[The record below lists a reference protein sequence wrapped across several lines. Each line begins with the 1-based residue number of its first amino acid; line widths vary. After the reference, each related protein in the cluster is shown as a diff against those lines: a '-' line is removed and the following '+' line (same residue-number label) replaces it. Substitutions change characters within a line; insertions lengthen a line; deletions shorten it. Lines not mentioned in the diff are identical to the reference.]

1 MHTAPPV
8 RMSLVV
14 DGGWQAFSTLA
25 AAIAAANCAAWLSQ
39 HARWP
44 AAITAGAAIAAA
56 LVAAACVQAR
66 LHRVMRGGVLAWD
79 SAQWS
84 WAAHGETP
92 CAGDARVMLDLDAWL
107 LLRFEP
113 AAPRPARARW
123 LVATRGMAGAAWP
136 AWRAALYSRR
146 PQRGPTAV

>member
-8 RMSLVV
+8 RMSLVA
-14 DGGWQAFSTLA
+14 DSGWQAFSTLA
-25 AAIAAANCAAWLSQ
+25 AAIAAANFAAWLSQ

-44 AAITAGAAIAAA
+44 AAVTAVAAIAAA
-56 LVAAACVQAR
+56 LVAAVCAHAGLR
-66 LHRVMRGGVLAWD
+66 RVISGGVLAWD

-84 WAAHGETP
+84 WAAGEEPP
-92 CAGDARVMLDLDAWL
+92 CAGNARVMLDLDAWL

-113 AAPRPARARW
+113 AAPRPARW

-146 PQRGPTAV
+146 PRREPTAV

>member
-14 DGGWQAFSTLA
+14 DSGWQAFSTLA
-25 AAIAAANCAAWLSQ
+25 AAIAAANFAAWLSQ

-44 AAITAGAAIAAA
+44 AATTAVIAIAAA
-56 LVAAACVQAR
+56 LVAAACAHAGLR
-66 LHRVMRGGVLAWD
+66 RVISGGVLAWD

-84 WAAHGETP
+84 WAAGGEAP
-92 CAGDARVMLDLDAWL
+92 CAGNARVMLDLDAWL

-113 AAPRPARARW
+113 AAPRPARW

-146 PQRGPTAV
+146 PRREPTAV

>member
-8 RMSLVV
+8 RMSLMV
-14 DGGWQAFSTLA
+14 DSGCQAFSTLV
-25 AAIAAANCAAWLSQ
+25 AAIAAANFAAWLSQ

-84 WAAHGETP
+84 WAAGGEAP

-113 AAPRPARARW
+113 TAPRPARW

-146 PQRGPTAV
+146 PLRVSTAV